1 MMLQTPF
8 GHDRTA
14 TRNDARHTI
23 RRQRHKTQQ
32 HTGMNR
38 HVIHALL
45 ALFDHRVA
53 EQFPAELGR
62 IILHL
67 FERLIHWHSANRHGG
82 VAQNPFTS
90 GVNVVAGR
98 QIHHSVGT
106 PLGGPRELL
115 HLLVNRRSDR
125 RIAHIGVELG
135 EELRADDHGFSF
147 GMVDIARHD
156 RTPCGQFA
164 AYQFHAAMLAFRH
177 IAHFRR
183 DDIVARVPHLRHR
196 MILGLHRL
204 MLATTPFLGSLAT
217 FDGALTIVLEIAS
230 TTLILLDVA
239 AVTDPVETQ
248 RSQALLRIAFRTFGV
263 VILEW
268 CVRSDARS
276 VRQFDFGVWHLQIVG
291 TEFVFEMHRRGLT
304 NMRLVALLGIARRD
318 VDALLLG
325 KLGCG
330 LGFFGVGEPLLACFY
345 WLLGF
350 LRALHTWRVA
360 MPHIAAH
367 RLPACHHLAGRR
379 FRVVGSCDCGHHEPA
394 CRL

>member
-1 MMLQTPF
+1 MMLQAPF

-23 RRQRHKTQQ
+23 RRQRYETQQ
-32 HTGMNR
+32 HAGMNR
-38 HVIHALL
+38 HIIHALL

-67 FERLIHWHSANRHGG
+67 FERLIHWHGANRHGG

-90 GVNVVAGR
+90 GVDVVAGR

-115 HLLVNRRSDR
+115 HFLVDGGGDGG
-125 RIAHIGVELG
+125 IAHVGVELG
-135 EELRADDHGFSF
+135 EELRADDHRLGL
-147 GMVDIARHD
+147 GMVDVAWHHRAS
-156 RTPCGQFA
+156 CGQLGT
-164 AYQFHAAMLAFRH
+164 YQLHAAMLAFRH

-183 DDIVARVPHLRHR
+183 DDVVARIPHLRHR

-204 MLATTPFLGSLAT
+204 MLATTPFLGGLAT

-276 VRQFDFGVWHLQIVG
+276 VGQFDFGVRHLQIVG